1 MNGAHW
7 HLLLNHLPVLGSA
20 FGILLLL
27 FAWVRKSDEIKK
39 VSLGVFVL
47 TAICAVPAYLTG
59 EPAEEVAEH
68 LPGVTHALIEH
79 HEEAAL
85 LALSAAVATG
95 IAALAGLFLSRKAKL
110 LPIWL
115 MLATLFLAL
124 ATGGLM
130 VRAANLGGEIRHTE
144 IRTSSSAA
152 VPADTEEQQK
162 KKDEEKEHRE

>member
-7 HLLLNHLPVLGSA
+7 HLFLNHLPVLGTF

-27 FAWVRKSDEIKK
+27 FAWAKNSNEIKR

-47 TAICAVPAYLTG
+47 TAISAIPAYLTG
-59 EPAEEVAEH
+59 EPAEEVANR

-85 LALSAAVATG
+85 IALSAAVAAG
-95 IAALAGLFLSRKAKL
+95 VVALAGLFLSRKAKP
-110 LPIWL
+110 LPVWL

-130 VRAANLGGEIRHTE
+130 LRTANLGGEIRHTE
-144 IRTSSSAA
+144 IRSGSNAT
-152 VPADTEEQQK
+152 VPAAGEDQQK
-162 KKDEEKEHRE
+162 KNEEEREHRD

>member
-7 HLLLNHLPVLGSA
+7 HLFLNHLPVLGTV

-27 FAWVRKSDEIKK
+27 FAWARKSDEVKR

-47 TAICAVPAYLTG
+47 TAVCAVPAYLTG
-59 EPAEEVAEH
+59 EPAEEVVNR

-85 LALSAAVATG
+85 VALSAAIATG
-95 IAALAGLFLSRKAKL
+95 IVALAGLFLARKAKS
-110 LPIWL
+110 LPVWL

-130 VRAANLGGEIRHTE
+130 LRTANLGGEIRHTE
-144 IRTSSSAA
+144 IRSGANAITPGG
-152 VPADTEEQQK
+152 VEEQQK
-162 KKDEEKEHRE
+162 KNEEEREHKD

>member
-7 HLLLNHLPVLGSA
+7 HLLLNHLPILGSV

-27 FAWVRKSDEIKK
+27 FAWARKSDEVKR
-39 VSLGVFVL
+39 VSLGIFVL

-85 LALSAAVATG
+85 VALSTAIATG
-95 IAALAGLFLSRKAKL
+95 IVAMAGLFLSRKAKQ
-110 LPIWL
+110 LPNWL

-130 VRAANLGGEIRHTE
+130 ARAGNRGGEIRHTE
-144 IRTSSSAA
+144 IRSGSSAA
-152 VPADTEEQQK
+152 VPAESEDQHK